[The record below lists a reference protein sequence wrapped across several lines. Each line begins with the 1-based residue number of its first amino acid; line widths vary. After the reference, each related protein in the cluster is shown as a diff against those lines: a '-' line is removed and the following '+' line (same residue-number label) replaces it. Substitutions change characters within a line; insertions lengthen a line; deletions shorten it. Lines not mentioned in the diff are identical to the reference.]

1 MTTPQKGKYAL
12 ETSVAPEKSQREI
25 HQLLEKYKVVDFE
38 LLIGKQRIGVAFQ
51 MQHRAIRFVMPMPR
65 PGELTEQKHEQQ
77 IRSAWRA
84 LRLVIQGKLESVD
97 RGVES
102 FDEAFMGQIV
112 MPGNETVA
120 EWLTPQLDTIYKS
133 GKLPPLLPTGGTS

>member
-1 MTTPQKGKYAL
+1 VTAPQKGKYAL

-25 HQLLEKYKVVDFE
+25 HQLLEKYKVTDFE
-38 LLIGKQRIGVAFQ
+38 LLIGKQRVGVAFQ
-51 MQHRAIRFVMPMPR
+51 MRQRTIRFVMPMPT
-65 PGELTEQKHEQQ
+65 PDEMTKQQFEQQ
-77 IRSAWRA
+77 GRSAWRA

-112 MPGNETVA
+112 IPGNETVA
-120 EWLTPQLDTIYKS
+120 EWLSPQLETIFKS
-133 GKLPPLLPTGGTS
+133 GKMPPMLASGG